1 MEKLSRED
9 ENRIISSLERVVGLT
24 NKGTAPNE
32 AIQKIAEEERF
43 GPHVVQRM
51 VEAFNTSK
59 TISHLKHAA
68 GEDRA
73 KSFPIAD
80 TASVLENMYPKT
92 VVSPVVKTAMTTV
105 PGELKKAERENFNR
119 ILTPSF
125 TFTKVASSIAPD
137 PESAARSCI
146 DELHNLEKWAN
157 AASSDYRY
165 AFLKLLGNVEK
176 VATYFSQMPHQPFA
190 DVEMNMVGAY
200 GEPGQAL
207 MDMVYANIKTLEK
220 RAEAKPQQQLAFN
233 YDHAPYSLLIQML
246 KEAEQVLTAATNALA
261 FADRLDKFKKEA
273 GFVKE
278 AEPMALSG
286 VLGGDPRPF
295 KKTAISEYISAPLI
309 LAGGM
314 SALGLSSPD
323 SEGAKHKAMSEV
335 SDPLHES
342 TLRGANTQSMLNDFL
357 SNDPII
363 SSYQPHEVLSAY
375 NNLSKLAPT
384 VAQQPAV
391 MRGLLRRMLTQE
403 NVLEPPEA
411 SQIADVESKIRPTET
426 KE

>member
-146 DELHNLEKWAN
+146 DELRRTRPPFTPGVNHVRRIYDPFTPAEISA
-157 AASSDYRY
+157 
-165 AFLKLLGNVEK
+165 K
-176 VATYFSQMPHQPFA
+176 VAELVYPRGITWSGPLQIIYQTIESLHAAVPHHTGDWYFTGKYPTPGGYRVVNQ
-190 DVEMNMVGAY
+190 AY
-200 GEPGQAL
+200 IN
-207 MDMVYANIKTLEK
+207 YFEK
-220 RAEAKPQQQLAFN
+220 
-233 YDHAPYSLLIQML
+233 H
-246 KEAEQVLTAATNALA
+246 
-261 FADRLDKFKKEA
+261 
-273 GFVKE
+273 
-278 AEPMALSG
+278 
-286 VLGGDPRPF
+286 
-295 KKTAISEYISAPLI
+295 
-309 LAGGM
+309 
-314 SALGLSSPD
+314 
-323 SEGAKHKAMSEV
+323 EG
-335 SDPLHES
+335 
-342 TLRGANTQSMLNDFL
+342 R
-357 SNDPII
+357 
-363 SSYQPHEVLSAY
+363 SY
-375 NNLSKLAPT
+375 
-384 VAQQPAV
+384 
-391 MRGLLRRMLTQE
+391 
-403 NVLEPPEA
+403 
-411 SQIADVESKIRPTET
+411 
-426 KE
+426 